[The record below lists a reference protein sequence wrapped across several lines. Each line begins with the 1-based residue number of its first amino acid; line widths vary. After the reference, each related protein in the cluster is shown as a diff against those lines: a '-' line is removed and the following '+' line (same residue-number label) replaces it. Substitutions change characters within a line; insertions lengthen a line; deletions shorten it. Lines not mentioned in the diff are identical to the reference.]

1 MRVSTDITPET
12 RSSVAGGWFSSR
24 PPVTEYFV
32 NVKIELTQEE
42 RAVLDQCALWDHGL
56 HKTTFR
62 WSDDYLEKHPKF
74 NEDNNSPVTHT
85 IRDYVVGFKPHG
97 FFRWKF
103 FTPAEAAAFQLKV
116 ENEILP
122 LLKKVIQENTQISE
136 LPTSKRTFEL

>member
-1 MRVSTDITPET
+1 MLVSTDIISET
-12 RSSVAGGWFSSR
+12 RSSVAGGFFRPR
-24 PPVTEYFV
+24 PPITEYFV
-32 NVKIELTQEE
+32 CVKVELTQEE
-42 RAVLDQCALWDHGL
+42 RAVLDKFALWDYGL

-74 NEDNNSPVTHT
+74 NEDNNSPITHT
-85 IRDYVVGFKPHG
+85 IRDYVVGFEPHG

-122 LLKKVIQENTQISE
+122 LLKKVIEENTFISE
-136 LPTSKRTFEL
+136 LPTNKRTFEL